1 MEVFVDNLQVDDGF
15 VGDLTLEA
23 ALRDVQSNV
32 CAPGRFVVALR
43 CNGQDVPSNE
53 MSATLT
59 KSAST
64 FDRLEVFTSTREGLV
79 TDAMAQASAALQR
92 TEDTCRR
99 IAELLTEGNAAD
111 AMQDLGECLGVW
123 QTIHEAVRQS
133 IHIIE
138 VDPESTMIAGET
150 LSILIA
156 RPKEVLLRV
165 KQALESQDHVLLA
178 DVLQYEFE
186 EVTQQWHNIIGM
198 LLGRAEALAES
209 WPRRA

>member
-1 MEVFVDNLQVDDGF
+1 VEVFVDNLQIDYGF

-32 CAPGRFVVALR
+32 CAPGRLVVTVR
-43 CNGQDVPSNE
+43 CNGQDVPANE
-53 MSATLT
+53 MSATLQ

-64 FDRLEVFTSTREGLV
+64 FDRLEVFTSTPEGLV
-79 TDAMAQASAALQR
+79 TEAMSQASAALQG
-92 TEDTCRR
+92 TEDACRR

-123 QTIHEAVRQS
+123 QKIHEAVRQS
-133 IHIIE
+133 IHILE
-138 VDPESTMIAGET
+138 VDPESAMIEGEALT
-150 LSILIA
+150 VLIA

-186 EVTQQWHNIIGM
+186 EVTRQWHNIIGM
-198 LLGRAEALAES
+198 LLGRAEALAEQT
-209 WPRRA
+209 